1 MTEIIPDA
9 ESSYHHVCTP
19 IYEDRSNDSSSSTS
33 NDGDNSNNKSNSW
46 DTSLQH
52 SEDGW
57 SFLMVSGVKSIVQN
71 AMSTTSTTRKTH
83 NKKQQQQ
90 QQVKDIDTDI
100 SNIII
105 NNEDDEEEEEDH
117 DDNDVCVICL
127 DAFCEG
133 DRLRVL
139 PCDHSFHVGC
149 IDRWLS
155 GSHSYNECFTAG
167 CPTCK
172 KLPST
177 PSSLSNSNKERA
189 SSAIAIDND
198 DDNDDDSDMTGS
210 VPSWAFAN
218 LGSFM
223 AMSSGDLPE

>member
-1 MTEIIPDA
+1 
-9 ESSYHHVCTP
+9 
-19 IYEDRSNDSSSSTS
+19 
-33 NDGDNSNNKSNSW
+33 
-46 DTSLQH
+46 
-52 SEDGW
+52 
-57 SFLMVSGVKSIVQN
+57 MVSGVKSIVQN
-71 AMSTTSTTRKTH
+71 AMSTTTRNMNNPTDN

-90 QQVKDIDTDI
+90 KFKTAANAD
-100 SNIII
+100 
-105 NNEDDEEEEEDH
+105 EDVDEDH

-177 PSSLSNSNKERA
+177 TTASNSNRDRA
-189 SSAIAIDND
+189 SASADND
-198 DDNDDDSDMTGS
+198 DTDMSGS

-218 LGSFM
+218 LGSVM
-223 AMSSGDLPE
+223 AMSSGDLP